1 MTVVHGFDCGT
12 WWRELLSQ
20 QSGKQPARRPAD
32 RNVRCLLELCLN
44 QDTQD
49 EGTPG
54 LVIIKCRVL
63 MIRVEAHAGVGFGDS
78 PDGKVSATIPVKE
91 LLVTLWRG
99 QTDLLVLAQVH
110 CYAKDQTARNKW
122 VAVLR
127 RMQILICEA
136 TKTGDRR
143 LILTLAMVLGSAP
156 CSPNEKTLEAP
167 LQWKK
172 PKSDPLFVVD
182 SDAREAARPVKRLSE
197 KVKDRLAEIKN
208 QERPESCSPRQ
219 RVILKSDTY

>member
-1 MTVVHGFDCGT
+1 MGARTPLAAV
-12 WWRELLSQ
+12 REAARPVA
-20 QSGKQPARRPAD
+20 SGPRRARPGG
-32 RNVRCLLELCLN
+32 LLELRLN
-44 QDTQD
+44 RDTQD

-54 LVIIKCRVL
+54 LVIIECRVL
-63 MIRVEAHAGVGFGDS
+63 TIRVEAHAGVGFGDS

-99 QTDLLVLAQVH
+99 QTDLLVLAHNSTEVH

-127 RMQILICEA
+127 RMQVPICEA

-143 LILTLAMVLGSAP
+143 LIVRLAMVPGSAP

-167 LQWKK
+167 LQWRK
-172 PKSDPLFVVD
+172 PKSYPLFAAD

-197 KVKDRLAEIKN
+197 RVKDRLAEIKN
-208 QERPESCSPRQ
+208 QERPESWSPRH
-219 RVILKSDTY
+219 RVIPKSDTY